1 MRIDVWSDVVCP
13 WCHIGLANLDRA
25 LADFEHA
32 DEVEVVLHSYQLDP
46 EATSEPAGSNTERLA
61 AKYGRSVSEMRAQQA
76 RIVSLAAE
84 RGLDFR
90 FDAVQRGNTFD
101 AHRLLHLALERG
113 VQRQLKDRLGR
124 SYFTDGEQ
132 IADPVALRAAAIE
145 VGLDA
150 DEVDEVLGGDAY
162 SEAVQADID
171 QARRIGI
178 NGVPFFVADGRIAVS
193 GAQPP
198 DILGQLLRQA
208 WDTASA
214 SV

>member
-1 MRIDVWSDVVCP
+1 MRIDVGSDVVCP

-32 DEVEVVLHSYQLDP
+32 EEVEVVLHSYQLDP
-46 EATSEPAGSNTERLA
+46 EATSEPAGSHTELLA
-61 AKYGRSVSEMRAQQA
+61 KKYGRSVSEMRAQQA
-76 RIVSLAAE
+76 RIVSLAAD

-124 SYFTDGEQ
+124 GYFTDGEQ
-132 IADPVALRAAAIE
+132 IADRAALRAAAIE
-145 VGLDA
+145 VGLDGA
-150 DEVDEVLGGDAY
+150 EVDAVLGGDAY
-162 SEAVQADID
+162 ADDVQADID

-198 DILGQLLRQA
+198 EILGQLLRQA
-208 WDTASA
+208 WDTEAT
-214 SV
+214 V